1 MDSVLVIDDEKNIRA
16 LLAKV
21 LSQDQVEVYSAGTGA
36 EGMKMA
42 DEHEPDLVLLDL
54 RLPDT
59 SGLEVLRLLRA
70 RHPEAI
76 VIMMTAFGQVESA
89 VEAIKSGATDYL
101 EKPFDRLD
109 KLRMAVGRAL
119 EESRARREIHRLREL
134 QEKMYGADRLVGDSS
149 FTRGLRDLIRQLAA
163 SEALTILVQGETGT
177 GKELVARALHY
188 GSARRELPLIEVNCA
203 AIPDTLFESELF
215 GHEKGAFTD
224 AKAGKK
230 GLMELADRGTLFLD
244 EVSEMS
250 AGSQAKFLRC
260 LQERVF
266 KRVGGTRDIKVDVRV
281 IAATNRPLEQ
291 LVKEGRFRE
300 DLYYRLNVIP
310 VTLVP
315 LRERREDILPLAR
328 HFLAEYD
335 AAFHKRIRGFA
346 PDAERQLSSDT
357 WPGNVRELKN
367 LIERLVLLGTSERIE
382 VSDLPRPFAAKGAAA
397 PAVGADELQ
406 TLENLE
412 RSYILRVVDR
422 VGNKSEAAR
431 ILGISRQTLRRKIGA

>member
-1 MDSVLVIDDEKNIRA
+1 MDSVLVIDDEKNIR
-16 LLAKV
+16 
-21 LSQDQVEVYSAGTGA
+21 
-36 EGMKMA
+36 
-42 DEHEPDLVLLDL
+42 
-54 RLPDT
+54 
-59 SGLEVLRLLRA
+59 
-70 RHPEAI
+70 
-76 VIMMTAFGQVESA
+76 
-89 VEAIKSGATDYL
+89 
-101 EKPFDRLD
+101 
-109 KLRMAVGRAL
+109 
-119 EESRARREIHRLREL
+119 EL
-134 QEKMYGADRLVGDSS
+134 QEKKYGADRLMGESS
-149 FTRGLRDLIRQLAA
+149 FTRGLRDMIRQLAA
-163 SEALTILVQGETGT
+163 SEAQTILVQGESGT

-188 GSARRELPLIEVNCA
+188 GSARHELPLIEVNCA
-203 AIPDTLFESELF
+203 AIPETLFESELF

-266 KRVGGTRDIKVDVRV
+266 KRVGGTRDIKVNVRV
-281 IAATNRPLEQ
+281 IAATNRSLDQ

-300 DLYYRLNVIP
+300 DLFYRLNVIP
-310 VTLVP
+310 VTLTP
-315 LRERREDILPLAR
+315 LRERRDDILPLAR

-346 PDAERQLSSDT
+346 PDAERQLRGDT

-397 PAVGADELQ
+397 PAAGADDLQ
-406 TLENLE
+406 TLQTLE

-431 ILGISRQTLRRKIGA
+431 ILGISRQTLRRK

>member
-36 EGMKMA
+36 EGMQMA

-59 SGLEVLRLLRA
+59 SGLDVLRSLKT

-89 VEAIKSGATDYL
+89 VEAIKSGASDYL
-101 EKPFDRLD
+101 EKPFDRLE

-119 EESRARREIHRLREL
+119 EESRARREMHRLREL

-163 SEALTILVQGETGT
+163 SEAQTILVQGESGT

-203 AIPDTLFESELF
+203 AIPETLFESELF

-281 IAATNRPLEQ
+281 VAATNRPLEQ
-291 LVKEGRFRE
+291 LVKESRFRE

-310 VTLVP
+310 VTLLP
-315 LRERREDILPLAR
+315 LRERRDDILPLAR

-335 AAFHKRIRGFA
+335 AAFHKRIRGFT
-346 PDAERQLSSDT
+346 PDAERQLRSDR

-382 VSDLPRPFAAKGAAA
+382 ASDLPRPFAPSA
-397 PAVGADELQ
+397 PAASPVGADELQ
-406 TLENLE
+406 TLEDLE
-412 RSYILRVVDR
+412 RSYIRRVVDQ
-422 VGNKSEAAR
+422 VGNKSQAAR
-431 ILGISRQTLRRKIGA
+431 ILGISRQTLRRKVGV